1 MTDSSSLMLPNSIAL
16 TSDLQFNLLPS
27 AARSRNYRA
36 SILPTNKNSFDP
48 QDTCIIYIP
57 GGRRGSYL
65 DVSSSYMRFT
75 IKNMDTTN
83 AFALDGNGCSIINRI
98 DIFHGGALLES
109 IQNYNIL
116 ANYILDIQ
124 SPVNQRYGLSN
135 IYGFDSL
142 GDRSGATIA
151 ASGQLTCCMPIFS
164 GVVGVLN
171 SKMLALGLLSDD
183 IRLEITFESS
193 AVGVCAAAGTPAFK
207 VIDFQLELSIT
218 ELSDEGE
225 NMVRSI
231 ANPDEPIYFHGTSWR
246 HYTASIPASQSGS
259 YATLVPARFASLKQ
273 IAVLPICSTSSTSAT
288 SYSIGS
294 RTNCAIDSY
303 FFRVGASIIPNK
315 PVVLNNI
322 NNTGGYGESYAQLL
336 TSWHALHSVS
346 HSSVLGTEY
355 NVNDAAIANTNVIAQ
370 HTGANSYKNG
380 FAIAQEMESFS
391 NRSDILLSGYNTLSS
406 QIFFEANINATGPTT
421 AYTLH
426 FFAWYDH
433 ILVLERGL
441 LSVKF

>member
-1 MTDSSSLMLPNSIAL
+1 
-16 TSDLQFNLLPS
+16 
-27 AARSRNYRA
+27 
-36 SILPTNKNSFDP
+36 
-48 QDTCIIYIP
+48 
-57 GGRRGSYL
+57 
-65 DVSSSYMRFT
+65 
-75 IKNMDTTN
+75 
-83 AFALDGNGCSIINRI
+83 
-98 DIFHGGALLES
+98 
-109 IQNYNIL
+109 
-116 ANYILDIQ
+116 
-124 SPVNQRYGLSN
+124 
-135 IYGFDSL
+135 
-142 GDRSGATIA
+142 
-151 ASGQLTCCMPIFS
+151 
-164 GVVGVLN
+164 
-171 SKMLALGLLSDD
+171 MLALGLLSDD

-303 FFRVGASIIPNK
+303 FFRVGASIIPNN
-315 PVVLNNI
+315 PVVLN